1 MLIDWGRCYC
11 RSNEDSND
19 FLFLEAVKDAFL
31 TQHIQDTTRA
41 RGNDTPSTL
50 DVLLTNSAEAI
61 EDLPL
66 NTFKEDLIQEAMK
79 SKTEEVIEKTDGL
92 SSHFQNDIIIDILE
106 IPAQKNIMETDM
118 TESIRK
124 VIDEDIPVISNLVQ
138 DGTSDNDDESDMSE
152 SEDEFMPDGERIR
165 KTSRGFKQI
174 SNCKRFWRASML
186 TG

>member
-1 MLIDWGRCYC
+1 MTNKNDNLETANKSVEISTNATEHDENKDQYDDDF
-11 RSNEDSND
+11 NEDIND
-19 FLFLEAVKDAFL
+19 NVNANV
-31 TQHIQDTTRA
+31 R
-41 RGNDTPSTL
+41 
-50 DVLLTNSAEAI
+50 NSAEAI

-138 DGTSDNDDESDMSE
+138 DGTSGSDDESDMSE